1 MENAEEIIKEAA
13 KNDMH
18 LILNGTDPQSN
29 EEILKLAGKY
39 ENVHCSRRNR
49 H

>member
-29 EEILKLAGKY
+29 EEILKGNTKMSMPL
-39 ENVHCSRRNR
+39 
-49 H
+49 